1 MYAVI
6 KTGGKQ
12 YRVAPGD
19 TIHVDRLTGDVG
31 SLIELDDVLAVSGA
45 DKMVVGQP
53 KVEGASVV
61 GEILAHDRGKK
72 ILIFK
77 SKKRKTYRKRQG
89 HRQDLTELRIKE
101 IKES

>member
-6 KTGGKQ
+6 QTGGKQ
-12 YRVAPGD
+12 YRVTPGD
-19 TIHVDRLTGDVG
+19 TIHVERLAGDVG
-31 SLIELDDVLAVSGA
+31 SLVELGDVLAVSGE

-61 GEILAHDRGKK
+61 GEIVAHDRGKK
-72 ILIFK
+72 IVIFK
-77 SKKRKTYRKRQG
+77 SKRRKTYRKRQG
-89 HRQDLTELRIKE
+89 HRQDLTMLRIKE